1 MKPIPKRLL
10 IHSAN
15 LLKVSTDN
23 TWQDEKTAD
32 IAQLEKI
39 RIEPISK
46 FITDKDNRQITL
58 SAVLFYD
65 CKNSRPE
72 NQSFNQGQ
80 KVIWN
85 GIVHVIETVEPL
97 YDGNKLHHYELGLI

>member
-10 IHSAN
+10 IHSAK
-15 LLKVSTDN
+15 LMEVSTDN
-23 TWQDEKTAD
+23 TWQDEETAD

-46 FITDKDNRQITL
+46 LVTDKDNRQITL

-72 NQSFNQGQ
+72 NQSFSQGQ

-85 GIVHVIETVEPL
+85 GIEHVIETVEPL